1 MVTFAPTLHHIWV
14 SISQECLA
22 KSVHSH
28 WGFQALISP
37 CHSLVPVWVKIAP
50 DCVQELLNRQRAVPI
65 RVKGVKKCLQ
75 ILILN
80 PDLKIAAG
88 FRELWQAQCVRL
100 IIIHNFEGAL
110 KAHDT
115 SRASQLEPI
124 PKLTH
129 HDLYFLLLLLR
140 RLVAPAASPV
150 LLLLSLDR
158 IAFFA
163 LEVRAELSVVN
174 LAFAAFI
181 IKLEYELYVRVGCL
195 VGEHDSDLGNR
206 ALKLIERDG
215 ASVHDVKK
223 LECFLQK
230 H

>member
-1 MVTFAPTLHHIWV
+1 M
-14 SISQECLA
+14 
-22 KSVHSH
+22 
-28 WGFQALISP
+28 
-37 CHSLVPVWVKIAP
+37 
-50 DCVQELLNRQRAVPI
+50 NRERPVPI
-65 RVKGVKKCLQ
+65 GVKGVKKCLQ

-80 PDLKIAAG
+80 PDLKITAG
-88 FRELWQAQCVRL
+88 FRELWEAKCVRL
-100 IIIHNFEGAL
+100 IIIHDFEGAL
-110 KAHDT
+110 EAHDT
-115 SRASQLEPI
+115 SRASQFEPV

-129 HDLYFLLLLLR
+129 HDFYLLLLLLR

-150 LLLLSLDR
+150 LLLLSLGR

-174 LAFAAFI
+174 LALAAFI
-181 IKLEYELYVRVGCL
+181 IKLEYELYVRVSCL
-195 VGEHDSDLGNR
+195 VGEHDADLGNR

-230 H
+230 HQLVLSGWALLLQLSHKVFLKPGHTKMKNNFWRTYPFSS